1 MPVMF
6 HVVILSLLG
15 FASLVTVKEH
25 LICKS
30 TSLELWSKLCDEK
43 NHPTVSVEPCVRH
56 TKVNIS
62 ITWIPRMDLHRLY
75 VVASIWH
82 ESRKITKY
90 KYDLCSGTDDEFE
103 FCGVLKGDETIP
115 PTFSMNPCTIDLQTK
130 MTISGTWI
138 PRADLHRVS
147 AVVSIWH
154 KSTKFSEYKYI
165 ICSGAD
171 DEYEICGL
179 LKGETAR
186 INMVYDMEKLSLPQS
201 SYILHFQIF
210 AGEKEE
216 LIFCFNIS
224 LITK

>member
-138 PRADLHRVS
+138 P
-147 AVVSIWH
+147 
-154 KSTKFSEYKYI
+154 K
-165 ICSGAD
+165 
-171 DEYEICGL
+171 
-179 LKGETAR
+179 TAR